1 MGLKE
6 TLITSLIAEGYLKT
20 PRLVDVF
27 RLVDRAD
34 FVLPEYKSEAYGNYP
49 LPIGEGQTISQPLTV
64 AFMLELLDPRPGEK
78 ILDVGSGSG
87 WTTALLA
94 YIVNDQNLE
103 AKLPSGLPGV
113 GFASKAS
120 GRMFGIERIP
130 VLCEFGKKNLV
141 KYFDESQA
149 KIICGDGIFGL
160 PEEAPYDKILAGAT
174 AAKEIPEAW
183 RVQLKIGGCIVA
195 PVGGSIWRFTKKS
208 ATEWKEEEFPGFV
221 FVPLIKDVKTKLFE
235 GSHESYEVQP
245 HKSLKRHKF
254 YILSALVSGL
264 LTFSFLINEIYFS
277 YTTFINSKSV
287 EVKLGMGSREIAGL
301 LKREEVIRYKWPF
314 LLYVVLKGAASDLK
328 PGNYV
333 FNSMSVTEIVGELI
347 KGGTNEKVI
356 TIPEGWNVRDI
367 AIYFE
372 NLGMFQQEETTEL
385 VGLPGVD
392 YGKAKNIP
400 TPKDF
405 SSRFDFLKD
414 RSRRVGLEGYL
425 FPDTYPIYQDARLE
439 EIIIKM
445 LENFAK
451 KVTPEMQEE
460 IKRRGRTLFEI
471 VTMASLIEKEV
482 ADENDRVVVS
492 GILWKRL
499 KLGIPLQVDATVTYL
514 TGKKT
519 VKVSK
524 EDTLLD
530 SPFNTYKYPGLP
542 LGPIS
547 NPGLLAL
554 RAAMYPEDSPYL
566 YYLHTPDGRTIFS
579 KTLEEHNLA
588 KAQYLR

>member
-174 AAKEIPEAW
+174 AAKEIPESW

-301 LKREEVIRYKWPF
+301 LNREEVIRYKWPF
-314 LLYVVLKGAASDLK
+314 LLYVVLKGAASHLK

-372 NLGMFQQEETTEL
+372 NLGMFQ
-385 VGLPGVD
+385 P
-392 YGKAKNIP
+392 
-400 TPKDF
+400 PKILAADLI
-405 SSRFDFLKD
+405 FLKTD
-414 RSRRVGLEGYL
+414 QGVWDWKVIF
-425 FPDTYPIYQDARLE
+425 FP
-439 EIIIKM
+439 
-445 LENFAK
+445 
-451 KVTPEMQEE
+451 
-460 IKRRGRTLFEI
+460 
-471 VTMASLIEKEV
+471 
-482 ADENDRVVVS
+482 
-492 GILWKRL
+492 IL
-499 KLGIPLQVDATVTYL
+499 TV
-514 TGKKT
+514 
-519 VKVSK
+519 
-524 EDTLLD
+524 
-530 SPFNTYKYPGLP
+530 F
-542 LGPIS
+542 I
-547 NPGLLAL
+547 
-554 RAAMYPEDSPYL
+554 
-566 YYLHTPDGRTIFS
+566 
-579 KTLEEHNLA
+579 KTLGL
-588 KAQYLR
+588 KKL